1 MSDPHDPSV
10 LEQQRDRIRSE
21 LASIGDLRPGP
32 LREKHMRCGK
42 PTCRCQREDDPGHG
56 PYFLLDRQTGGR
68 KTTRSIPAA
77 RVAETRAQV
86 EECQRLR
93 RLTSEL
99 IAVSERLCDTR
110 LAEPATDAGK
120 KRLRRLTSELIAVSE
135 RLCDTRLAEP
145 ADRNSRRRVRRRHPG

>member
-68 KTTRSIPAA
+68 KTTRSIPAE
-77 RVAETRAQV
+77 VATGWWMVRSAVGAAVPEWAGDLGGRAAAI
-86 EECQRLR
+86 
-93 RLTSEL
+93 SF
-99 IAVSERLCDTR
+99 S
-110 LAEPATDAGK
+110 P
-120 KRLRRLTSELIAVSE
+120 
-135 RLCDTRLAEP
+135 
-145 ADRNSRRRVRRRHPG
+145 PGRILVHTG

>member
-110 LAEPATDAGK
+110 LTEPATDAGK
-120 KRLRRLTSELIAVSE
+120 KLSAPRSPPPSRLR
-135 RLCDTRLAEP
+135 
-145 ADRNSRRRVRRRHPG
+145 SRRC